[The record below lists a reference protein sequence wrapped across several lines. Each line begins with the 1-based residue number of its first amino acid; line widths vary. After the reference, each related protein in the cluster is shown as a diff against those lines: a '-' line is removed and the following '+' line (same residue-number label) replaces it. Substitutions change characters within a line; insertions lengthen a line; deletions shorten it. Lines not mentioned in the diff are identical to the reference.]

1 MSISPP
7 AASLSQLNQP
17 QHLLDAYARQL
28 YRVAEHAEMVASRAA
43 WVKVGRLKHRA
54 DSPSSSGKV
63 CVWLAEDKR
72 PAARRRREA
81 EQHPQRRRLAGAV
94 RPQKARNRARL
105 ERKGEI
111 VDSDESPE
119 PLRQRLGNER
129 RRHLPSVTTRD
140 SRPRRVPDSTPSV
153 FNKAAGAR
161 LRQ

>member
-1 MSISPP
+1 MPVSARAAVQAMSISPP

-81 EQHPQRRRLAGAV
+81 EQHPQRRRLPAPFGPRKPVIVPGSSAKERSSTATRVPNRFVNDSATSAGAIC
-94 RPQKARNRARL
+94 PA
-105 ERKGEI
+105 
-111 VDSDESPE
+111 
-119 PLRQRLGNER
+119 
-129 RRHLPSVTTRD
+129 
-140 SRPRRVPDSTPSV
+140 
-153 FNKAAGAR
+153 
-161 LRQ
+161 